1 MARSRWSFGSFYP
14 FALHFVVFVF
24 IHQLHGK
31 FPLLKGEGVVFGG
44 ENYVEHNVS
53 IDLNRAVFTVS
64 ENFLSVAIDSSIM
77 RHHWHGINF
86 TSEKF
91 FTLAVA
97 LSPAYLRI
105 GGTSEDFLIYKGSS
119 GWQRT
124 FTNFTITSDDLDKI
138 HELSSKAGWDV
149 LFGLNVLLREKDGSW
164 NASNAK
170 KIMQYVAEH
179 DFRFGW
185 ELGNEPD
192 LYPRHINE
200 SISPEQ
206 LAEDFKTLRA
216 ILKSSPQFGKYLVG
230 PDITRV
236 ANHSG
241 SAVFLESFVEYA
253 KDVIDAVTWH
263 QYYVD
268 GRHCSKEDFYKPDIL
283 DYLLHELKSV
293 NYIMDKYGPGI
304 PRWLG
309 ETSSAF
315 GGGAPGLSD
324 RYVAGFMWLDKL
336 GLAARLNH
344 SVIVRQTFVRG
355 DYSLLDEDLNP
366 NPDYWLS
373 LLYKRLVGVKVL
385 HVDGGTEEKRKIRV
399 YAHCSSRMFPAG
411 SITLLALN
419 VHQHDPVLLSLSGDL
434 QGKDV
439 EEYLLMPSG
448 GDLTSKSVMLNGRV
462 LKLVND
468 RTLPDLTAT
477 ITAKPLILPP
487 LSFGLYVVPDAKAKA
502 CS

>member
-77 RHHWHGINF
+77 RHHWHGINL

-185 ELGNEPD
+185 ELGN
-192 LYPRHINE
+192 
-200 SISPEQ
+200 
-206 LAEDFKTLRA
+206 
-216 ILKSSPQFGKYLVG
+216 G
-230 PDITRV
+230 
-236 ANHSG
+236 
-241 SAVFLESFVEYA
+241 
-253 KDVIDAVTWH
+253 
-263 QYYVD
+263 
-268 GRHCSKEDFYKPDIL
+268 
-283 DYLLHELKSV
+283 
-293 NYIMDKYGPGI
+293 
-304 PRWLG
+304 
-309 ETSSAF
+309 
-315 GGGAPGLSD
+315 
-324 RYVAGFMWLDKL
+324 
-336 GLAARLNH
+336 
-344 SVIVRQTFVRG
+344 
-355 DYSLLDEDLNP
+355 
-366 NPDYWLS
+366 
-373 LLYKRLVGVKVL
+373 
-385 HVDGGTEEKRKIRV
+385 
-399 YAHCSSRMFPAG
+399 
-411 SITLLALN
+411 
-419 VHQHDPVLLSLSGDL
+419 
-434 QGKDV
+434 
-439 EEYLLMPSG
+439 EEYIKKNNLVPTQRSLYAPTLCVG
-448 GDLTSKSVMLNGRV
+448 EGKERRCWIRFHNG
-462 LKLVND
+462 
-468 RTLPDLTAT
+468 
-477 ITAKPLILPP
+477 
-487 LSFGLYVVPDAKAKA
+487 
-502 CS
+502 